1 MVLAKG
7 DVQCFNFQGDC
18 MSFKNQTIV
27 IIGGNSGIGL
37 ATARAVIAQDG
48 QVIIAGRSTQKLK
61 KAQLVLGKNTRSFEL
76 DVTEEEQ
83 VKGFFQQIG
92 PFNHLVTSVGVAG
105 MGNFKDLETSAA
117 RSLFE
122 CKFWGQYNAAKYGI
136 SQIKVGGSIT
146 FFSGIGSRKPFPGLA
161 PVAAINGAIE
171 ALCRTLAVEL
181 SPIRVNVIAPGVID
195 TPAHNTMP
203 AEKKKL
209 FLAGIGGKLPAKR
222 VGTAEEV
229 AELVLFLMANG
240 FCTGTV
246 IDIDGGHRLI

>member
-1 MVLAKG
+1 
-7 DVQCFNFQGDC
+7 

-37 ATARAVIAQDG
+37 AAAQAVVARDG

-61 KAQLVLGKNTRSFEL
+61 KAQALLGKNTRSFEL
-76 DVTEEEQ
+76 DVTQEEQ
-83 VKGFFQQIG
+83 VKSFFQRIG
-92 PFNHLVTSVGVAG
+92 AFNHLVTSIGVAG
-105 MGNFKDLETSAA
+105 MVSFKDLETSAA

-136 SQIKVGGSIT
+136 SQIKPGGSIT
-146 FFSGIGSRKPFPGLA
+146 FFSGIGSRKPFHGLA

-195 TPAHNTMP
+195 TPAHDTMP
-203 AEKKKL
+203 DEKKKQL
-209 FLAGIGGKLPAKR
+209 FIGIASKLPAKR
-222 VGTAEEV
+222 IGAAEDV
-229 AELVLFLMANG
+229 AELVLFLMSNG
-240 FCTGTV
+240 YCTGTV

>member
-1 MVLAKG
+1 
-7 DVQCFNFQGDC
+7 

-27 IIGGNSGIGL
+27 IIGGNSGVGL

-48 QVIIAGRSTQKLK
+48 QVIIVGRSTKKLK
-61 KAQLVLGKNTRSFEL
+61 AAQVSLGKNCRSFAV
-76 DVTEEEQ
+76 DVTEDEQ
-83 VKGFFQQIG
+83 IKAFFQQIG
-92 PFNHLVTSVGVAG
+92 AFNHLVTSVGVAG
-105 MGNFKDLETSAA
+105 MGNFRDLETSAA

-122 CKFWGQYNAAKYGI
+122 CKFWGQYNAAKHGV
-136 SQIKVGGSIT
+136 SQIKTGGSIT
-146 FFSGIGSRKPFPGLA
+146 LFSGIGSRKPFPGLA

-195 TPAHNTMP
+195 TPAHDTMP
-203 AEKKKL
+203 GEKKKQ
-209 FLAGIGGKLPAKR
+209 FFTNIAGKLPAKR
-222 VGTAEEV
+222 IGTADDV